1 MFTPLASADIEA
13 AFKWYEDQ
21 RPGLGAR
28 FTESLETL
36 WDRLD
41 RFPQAGPE
49 VHHGIRRMLV
59 PRFPYAVYYRLV
71 ADQLEVRAVLHQ
83 HSDPST
89 WHQRT

>member
-1 MFTPLASADIEA
+1 MFTPLASADIEE
-13 AFKWYEDQ
+13 AFNRYEGQ

-28 FTESLETL
+28 FTESLDTL

-49 VHHGIRRMLV
+49 VHRGIRRMLV

-71 ADQLEVRAVLHQ
+71 TDQLEVRAVLHQ
-83 HSDPST
+83 HSDPRT
-89 WHQRT
+89 WRHRA